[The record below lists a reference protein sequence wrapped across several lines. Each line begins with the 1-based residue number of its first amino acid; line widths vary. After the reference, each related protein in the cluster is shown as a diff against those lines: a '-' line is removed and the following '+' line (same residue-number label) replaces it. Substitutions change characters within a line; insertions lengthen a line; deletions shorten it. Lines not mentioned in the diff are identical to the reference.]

1 VKVTIVESDRY
12 TRALGRDAIE
22 GELCAQERERA
33 RRLMFDEDRVSYL
46 AAHHLLRTMLS
57 QELGVAP
64 SAIVLRAGAGGR
76 PELAV
81 PAAPIS
87 FNISHTRGMVGC
99 ALSAQATVGIDVEWD
114 RPIGDVDALARSVMG
129 PGELAR
135 LRAVAPGE
143 RRRAFLRAWT
153 AKEAYAKALGLGLSL
168 DWTTVELDERD
179 GAIRRATAGQPLPGV
194 RLRFCDAGPAH
205 VAAVATIT
213 PEGAQ

>member
-1 VKVTIVESDRY
+1 VKVAIVESDRY
-12 TRALGRDAIE
+12 TRALGRNTIE
-22 GELCAQERERA
+22 GGLCADERA
-33 RRLMFDEDRVSYL
+33 RAQRLMFDEDRVSYL

-64 SAIVLRAGAGGR
+64 SAIVLCAGDGGR

-99 ALSAQATVGIDVEWD
+99 ALSTQATVGIDVEWD
-114 RPIGDVDALARSVMG
+114 RPIPDVDALARSVMG

-143 RRRAFLRAWT
+143 RRRAFLRTWT

-168 DWTTVELDERD
+168 DWTTVELDERGD
-179 GAIRRATAGQPLPGV
+179 AIRYATAGQALPGV
-194 RLRFCDAGPAH
+194 HLRYCDAGPAH

-213 PEGAQ
+213 PEAAR